1 MVCLPSFLEEARLI
15 TVGVKAME
23 MGIIGRKLGMTQIFS
38 DEGEAVAVTVVETE
52 PSVVIQKKTTETDG
66 YNAIQVGYGR
76 IKSKNV
82 AKPLQGHFKKAD
94 KGNFRF
100 LREFKVAAADYTVG
114 QELKADVFQAGDHVD
129 VVGTSRGKGF
139 AGVIKRHGFS
149 GGRATHGSMFHR
161 APGSIGASA
170 DPSRVFKGKKLPGHM
185 GSQRKT
191 IQNMM
196 VWAVRS
202 DQNLILIKGSVPGGK
217 MGVVL
222 IKKAKKMDRS

>member
-1 MVCLPSFLEEARLI
+1 
-15 TVGVKAME
+15 
-23 MGIIGRKLGMTQIFS
+23 
-38 DEGEAVAVTVVETE
+38 
-52 PSVVIQKKTTETDG
+52 
-66 YNAIQVGYGR
+66 
-76 IKSKNV
+76 
-82 AKPLQGHFKKAD
+82 
-94 KGNFRF
+94 
-100 LREFKVAAADYTVG
+100 
-114 QELKADVFQAGDHVD
+114 
-129 VVGTSRGKGF
+129 
-139 AGVIKRHGFS
+139 
-149 GGRATHGSMFHR
+149 MFHR